1 LERFLPVLSTIQKRL
16 REILSRNEDYMSS
29 WDLVKIDGTGEELI
43 RLARDTYPQL
53 VEVEHRIL
61 FQSLREAGLGI
72 KFRVAEIQ
80 RGKLKEEDKVYFK
93 SVHEALVEICE
104 KIETGEYYRA
114 LLEIAARRGKK
125 SHPSNQ

>member
-1 LERFLPVLSTIQKRL
+1 MERFLPILSTIQKRL

-29 WDLVKIDGTGEELI
+29 WDLVKIDDTGEELI
-43 RLARDTYPQL
+43 RLARDIYPQL

-72 KFRVAEIQ
+72 KFRVAEIR
-80 RGKLKEEDKVYFK
+80 RGKLKEEDKIYFK
-93 SVHEALVEICE
+93 SVHEALGEICE

-114 LLEIAARRGKK
+114 LLDIAARREKERHLSK
-125 SHPSNQ
+125 

>member
-1 LERFLPVLSTIQKRL
+1 LERFLPVLSIIQKRL

-72 KFRVAEIQ
+72 KFRVAEIK

-114 LLEIAARRGKK
+114 LLEIAARRRRK

>member
-1 LERFLPVLSTIQKRL
+1 LERFLPVLSIIQKRL

-104 KIETGEYYRA
+104 KIETGEYYRT
-114 LLEIAARRGKK
+114 LLEIAARRGRK

>member
-1 LERFLPVLSTIQKRL
+1 LERFLPILSTIQKRL

-29 WDLVKIDGTGEELI
+29 WDLVKIDDTGEELI
-43 RLARDTYPQL
+43 RLARDIYPQL

-72 KFRVAEIQ
+72 KFRVAEIR
-80 RGKLKEEDKVYFK
+80 RGKLKEEDKIYFK
-93 SVHEALVEICE
+93 SVHEALGEICE

-114 LLEIAARRGKK
+114 LLDIAARREKER
-125 SHPSNQ
+125 HPSK

>member
-1 LERFLPVLSTIQKRL
+1 MEKFLPVLSTIQKRL

-29 WDLVKIDGTGEELI
+29 WDLMKIDDTGEELI
-43 RLARDTYPQL
+43 RLARDMYPQL

-72 KFRVAEIQ
+72 KFRVVEV
-80 RGKLKEEDKVYFK
+80 RKGKLKKEDEVYFR
-93 SVHEALVEICE
+93 SVHEALGEICE

-114 LLEIAARRGKK
+114 LLDIAARREKERSSSK
-125 SHPSNQ
+125 